1 MHPSQV
7 IEPKLGQPDVSASRH
22 SDAVASYVRERID
35 KAGGVLPFDE
45 YMEAVLY
52 APGLGY
58 YAAGSRKFG
67 PGGDF
72 VTAPELGP
80 LFGQCLAREAG
91 PVLASVEEACV
102 LEFGAGSGALAV
114 SLIEALSAFDQLP
127 KRYCILEVSPDL
139 RERQRKRLD
148 PIANQLG
155 LNIEWLERMPEEPLQ
170 GVILANE
177 VVDAF
182 PVTRFRV
189 VDGKPVRAG
198 VCIDRDGFTWEWIDD
213 LGDDE
218 STVNI
223 VREHQLID
231 GYISEI
237 CPRAKAWMGAL
248 TSALQQGIVLV
259 IDYGFPAAEYYLP
272 ERSEGTLRCHYQHQ
286 AHNNPLIYPGI
297 QDVTSHV
304 DFSALADAGRES
316 GLEVLGYTSQE
327 AYLLGLGLLELA
339 APQPN
344 DDEKQILKTAA
355 EVKELILP
363 SQMGEAFKV
372 MAFGKQIDKPLQGFK
387 LRDRSASL

>member
-1 MHPSQV
+1 MHLSQV
-7 IEPKLGQPDVSASRH
+7 IEPKLGKPDASASRH
-22 SDAVASYVRERID
+22 SAAVASYVRERID

-45 YMEAVLY
+45 YLEAVLY

-114 SLIEALSAFDQLP
+114 SLIEALSALDQLP
-127 KRYCILEVSPDL
+127 KRYCILEISPDL
-139 RERQRKRLD
+139 RERQRKRLE
-148 PIANQLG
+148 PVANQLG
-155 LNIEWLERMPEEPLQ
+155 LKIEWLERMPEEPLQ

-182 PVTRFRV
+182 PFTRFRV
-189 VDGKPVRAG
+189 VNGKPLRAG
-198 VCIDRDGFTWEWIDD
+198 VCIDGDGLAWEWIDD

-218 STVNI
+218 STMNI
-223 VREHQLID
+223 VRDYQLTD

-237 CPRAKAWMGAL
+237 CPRANAWMGAL
-248 TSALQQGIVLV
+248 ASALQQGIVLV

-304 DFSALADAGRES
+304 NFSALADAGRES

-327 AYLLGLGLLELA
+327 AYLLGLGLLEFA